1 MKKDIEIR
9 KVTDVGIAIIPPI
22 IESIEHG
29 LWDVY
34 LINQKAIPLQNVIIS
49 SKGFGER
56 AGEKVQT
63 STFRFFY
70 EEIPPYSSVK
80 IETIQTELFDLAHE
94 FLVSFSQ
101 DNYLFDKRFVFVKG
115 SICAENFTF
124 VPLLEQQG
132 VLII

>member
-1 MKKDIEIR
+1 VKKDIEIR
-9 KVTDVGIAIIPPI
+9 KVTEVGIAIIPPSAGSA
-22 IESIEHG
+22 ENA

-34 LINQKAIPLQNVIIS
+34 LINQKGISLKNIIIS
-49 SKGFGER
+49 IRGFGER
-56 AGEKVQT
+56 EGEKVQT

-70 EEIPPYSSVK
+70 EEIPPLSSVK

-94 FLVSFSQ
+94 FLISFSE

-124 VPLLEQQG
+124 VALLEQQG